1 MPFSRSFLSE
11 EQLLCSICLDVF
23 NNPVSTP
30 CGHSFCMTC
39 IGHYWDSVKHCQCP
53 LCKQTFKRKPD
64 LHINRTLREIIEQFK
79 HMKENLGASGG
90 DGAGR
95 EAEEGVRKQ
104 DSVDGT
110 VRPGQLPG
118 YLLEEMKQRLTR
130 HRAYSISL
138 ASHNETGSE
147 LPVTPNTESTC
158 DTQPPGFARQVSLRR
173 YTLSGAADAM
183 KVPLC
188 PKHHRNLELFCR
200 SDLECVC
207 VECGQTEHQ
216 SHDITCAEKEWQS
229 HKMKIGITETEI
241 QEMTKERMQKV
252 DEIKQSLDD
261 MKMLSE
267 HEVQRSMQ
275 LFGALISS
283 LERSQAGLLEV
294 TEINRRSAEHQ
305 AELMIRE
312 LEQEITELRRRSTAL
327 AKLAQTE
334 NYITGLKMLSEHEVQ
349 RSMQLFGA
357 LISSLERSQAGLLEV
372 TEINRR
378 SAEHQAEL
386 MIRELE
392 QEITELRRRSTA
404 LAKLAQTENYITGL
418 KGYSDVSTPMSMKDW
433 TGVSLTCDLGTK
445 AVYSSVCQLVEQFKE
460 ELQKVPAVCLSVSA
474 SQSLV
479 KSHPKVKRIQ
489 EYADRVVCVLGCE
502 GFTSGRHYWE
512 VEVDG
517 KTDWDL
523 GVASHSCNRKG
534 KITVSPSNG
543 YWFLSLRD
551 KNNYAFRTQP
561 STALPLRLR
570 PQKIGLF
577 VDYEKGQ
584 LSFYNVDAKMHIYT
598 FMDNFSETIYPFF
611 SPCTNKTG
619 TNDAPLVITP
629 VLLD

>member
-23 NNPVSTP
+23 DNPVSTP
-30 CGHSFCMTC
+30 CGHNFCVTC

-64 LHINRTLREIIEQFK
+64 LHINRTLREITEQFK
-79 HMKENLGASGG
+79 HMKGNLGTSGG
-90 DGAGR
+90 D
-95 EAEEGVRKQ
+95 EADRDAEKG
-104 DSVDGT
+104 GT
-110 VRPGQLPG
+110 TQEPVGSTLRPGQLPG

-130 HRAYSISL
+130 HRAHSNTL
-138 ASHNETGSE
+138 ASQNETWSE
-147 LPVTPNTESTC
+147 QTVTPNTNSTS
-158 DTQPPGFARQVSLRR
+158 DTQPPDFARQVSLRR
-173 YTLSGAADAM
+173 YTLSGAADTM

-188 PKHHRNLELFCR
+188 PKHHRNLELFCQ
-200 SDLECVC
+200 SDLECIC

-229 HKMKIGITETEI
+229 HKMKIGITENEI
-241 QEMTKERMQKV
+241 QEMTKQRMEKV
-252 DEIKQSLDD
+252 EEIKQSLVDI
-261 MKMLSE
+261 KTLSE

-305 AELMIRE
+305 AELMI
-312 LEQEITELRRRSTAL
+312 T
-327 AKLAQTE
+327 
-334 NYITGLKMLSEHEVQ
+334 
-349 RSMQLFGA
+349 
-357 LISSLERSQAGLLEV
+357 
-372 TEINRR
+372 
-378 SAEHQAEL
+378 
-386 MIRELE
+386 ELE

-418 KGYSDVSTPMSMKDW
+418 KGFSDVSTPKTMKDW
-433 TGVSLTCDLGTK
+433 TGISLTCDLGTK
-445 AVYSSVCQLVEQFKE
+445 TIYTSVCQLLEQFKE
-460 ELQKVPAVCLSVSA
+460 ELQKAPAFCLSVSA
-474 SQSLV
+474 NQSPV
-479 KSHPKVKRIQ
+479 KSHPSKTSVEVKRIQ
-489 EYADRVVCVLGCE
+489 EYAVDVTLDTNTAHPRLILSEDKKKVWCGERHQQVPNNRERFDRVVCVLGCE

-551 KNNYAFRTQP
+551 KNNYAFRTEP
-561 STALPLRLR
+561 STALPLSMR

-584 LSFYNVDAKMHIYT
+584 VSFYNVDAKMHIYT

-619 TNDAPLVITP
+619 QNYAPLVISP
-629 VLLD
+629 VLMD

>member
-23 NNPVSTP
+23 DNPVSTP
-30 CGHSFCMTC
+30 CGHNFCVTC

-64 LHINRTLREIIEQFK
+64 LHINRTLREITEQFK
-79 HMKENLGASGG
+79 HMKGNLGTSGG
-90 DGAGR
+90 D
-95 EAEEGVRKQ
+95 EA
-104 DSVDGT
+104 
-110 VRPGQLPG
+110 RP
-118 YLLEEMKQRLTR
+118 T
-130 HRAYSISL
+130 S
-138 ASHNETGSE
+138 
-147 LPVTPNTESTC
+147 
-158 DTQPPGFARQVSLRR
+158 
-173 YTLSGAADAM
+173 SGAADTM

-188 PKHHRNLELFCR
+188 PKHHRNLELFCQ
-200 SDLECVC
+200 SDLECIC

-229 HKMKIGITETEI
+229 HKIGITENEI
-241 QEMTKERMQKV
+241 QEMTKQRMEKV
-252 DEIKQSLDD
+252 EQIKQSLVDI
-261 MKMLSE
+261 KVSNA

-305 AELMIRE
+305 AELMITE

-327 AKLAQTE
+327 AKLAQ
-334 NYITGLKMLSEHEVQ
+334 M
-349 RSMQLFGA
+349 
-357 LISSLERSQAGLLEV
+357 
-372 TEINRR
+372 
-378 SAEHQAEL
+378 
-386 MIRELE
+386 
-392 QEITELRRRSTA
+392 
-404 LAKLAQTENYITGL
+404 ENYITGL
-418 KGYSDVSTPMSMKDW
+418 KGFSDVSTPKTMKDW
-433 TGVSLTCDLGTK
+433 TGISLTCDLGTK
-445 AVYSSVCQLVEQFKE
+445 TIYTSVCQLLEQFKE
-460 ELQKVPAVCLSVSA
+460 ELQKAPAFCLSVSA
-474 SQSLV
+474 NQSPV
-479 KSHPKVKRIQ
+479 KSHPSKTSVVDVTLDTNTAHPRLILSEDKKKVWCGERHQ
-489 EYADRVVCVLGCE
+489 QVPNNRERFDRVVCVLGCE
-502 GFTSGRHYWE
+502 GFSSGRHYWE
-512 VEVDG
+512 VEVGG

-551 KNNYAFRTQP
+551 KNNYAFRTEP
-561 STALPLRLR
+561 STALPLSMR

-584 LSFYNVDAKMHIYT
+584 VSFYNVDAKMHIYT

-619 TNDAPLVITP
+619 QNYAPLVISP
-629 VLLD
+629 VLMD

>member
-1 MPFSRSFLSE
+1 MPFSRNFLSE

-23 NNPVSTP
+23 DNPVSTP

-79 HMKENLGASGG
+79 RMKENPGASGG
-90 DGAGR
+90 DRAGR

-110 VRPGQLPG
+110 VRP
-118 YLLEEMKQRLTR
+118 
-130 HRAYSISL
+130 
-138 ASHNETGSE
+138 
-147 LPVTPNTESTC
+147 
-158 DTQPPGFARQVSLRR
+158 
-173 YTLSGAADAM
+173 
-183 KVPLC
+183 VPLC

-229 HKMKIGITETEI
+229 HKTEI

-252 DEIKQSLDD
+252 DEIKQSLVD

-312 LEQEITELRRRSTAL
+312 LEQEITELRKR
-327 AKLAQTE
+327 
-334 NYITGLKMLSEHEVQ
+334 G
-349 RSMQLFGA
+349 
-357 LISSLERSQAGLLEV
+357 
-372 TEINRR
+372 
-378 SAEHQAEL
+378 
-386 MIRELE
+386 
-392 QEITELRRRSTA
+392 TA

-418 KGYSDVSTPMSMKDW
+418 KGYSDVSAPMSMKDW

-460 ELQKVPAVCLSVSA
+460 ELQKVPA
-474 SQSLV
+474 
-479 KSHPKVKRIQ
+479 RIQ
-489 EYADRVVCVLGCE
+489 EYAVDVTLDTNTAHPRLILSEDKKKVWCGERHQQVPINHERFDRVVCVLGCE

-551 KNNYAFRTQP
+551 KSNYAFRTEP
-561 STALPLRLR
+561 STALPLSLR

>member
-23 NNPVSTP
+23 DNPVSTP
-30 CGHSFCMTC
+30 CGHNFCVTC

-64 LHINRTLREIIEQFK
+64 LHINRTLREITEQFK
-79 HMKENLGASGG
+79 HMKGNLGTSGG
-90 DGAGR
+90 D
-95 EAEEGVRKQ
+95 EADRDAEKG
-104 DSVDGT
+104 GT
-110 VRPGQLPG
+110 TQEPVGSTLRPGQLPG

-130 HRAYSISL
+130 HRAHSNTL
-138 ASHNETGSE
+138 ASQNETTS
-147 LPVTPNTESTC
+147 
-158 DTQPPGFARQVSLRR
+158 DTQPPDFARQVSLRR
-173 YTLSGAADAM
+173 YTLSGAADTM

-188 PKHHRNLELFCR
+188 PKHHRNLELFCQ
-200 SDLECVC
+200 SDLECIC

-229 HKMKIGITETEI
+229 HKMKIGITENEI
-241 QEMTKERMQKV
+241 QEMTKQRMEKV
-252 DEIKQSLDD
+252 EQIKQSLVDI
-261 MKMLSE
+261 KVSNA
-267 HEVQRSMQ
+267 VQRSMQ

-305 AELMIRE
+305 AELMITE

-327 AKLAQTE
+327 AKLAQ
-334 NYITGLKMLSEHEVQ
+334 M
-349 RSMQLFGA
+349 
-357 LISSLERSQAGLLEV
+357 
-372 TEINRR
+372 
-378 SAEHQAEL
+378 
-386 MIRELE
+386 
-392 QEITELRRRSTA
+392 
-404 LAKLAQTENYITGL
+404 ENYITGL
-418 KGYSDVSTPMSMKDW
+418 KGFSDVSTPKTMKDW
-433 TGVSLTCDLGTK
+433 TGISLTCDLGTK
-445 AVYSSVCQLVEQFKE
+445 TIYTSVCQLLEQFKE
-460 ELQKVPAVCLSVSA
+460 ELQKAPAFLDVTLDTNTAHPRLILSEDKKKVWCGERHQQVPNN
-474 SQSLV
+474 
-479 KSHPKVKRIQ
+479 R
-489 EYADRVVCVLGCE
+489 ERFDRVVCVLGCE
-502 GFTSGRHYWE
+502 GFSSGRHYWE
-512 VEVDG
+512 VEVGG

-551 KNNYAFRTQP
+551 KNNYAFRTEP
-561 STALPLRLR
+561 STALPLSMR

-584 LSFYNVDAKMHIYT
+584 VSFYNVDAKMHIYT

-619 TNDAPLVITP
+619 QNYAPLVISP
-629 VLLD
+629 VLMD

>member
-23 NNPVSTP
+23 DNPVSTP
-30 CGHSFCMTC
+30 CGHNFCMTC

-64 LHINRTLREIIEQFK
+64 LQINRTLREITEQFK
-79 HMKENLGASGG
+79 RMKGNPGTSGRNEA
-90 DGAGR
+90 DR
-95 EAEEGVRKQ
+95 EAEEGEKTQ
-104 DSVDGT
+104 ET
-110 VRPGQLPG
+110 VGSTLRPAQLPG
-118 YLLEEMKQRLTR
+118 NLLEEMKQRLTR
-130 HRAYSISL
+130 HRAHSNSL
-138 ASHNETGSE
+138 ASQNESWSE
-147 LPVTPNTESTC
+147 QIVTPNTDSTS

-200 SDLECVC
+200 SDSECVC

-229 HKMKIGITETEI
+229 HKMKIGITENEM
-241 QEMTKERMQKV
+241 QEMTKNRMEKV
-252 DEIKQSLDD
+252 EEIKQSLVHF
-261 MKMLSE
+261 KMLSE

-294 TEINRRSAEHQ
+294 TEINRLSAEHQ

-327 AKLAQTE
+327 AKLAQ
-334 NYITGLKMLSEHEVQ
+334 S
-349 RSMQLFGA
+349 
-357 LISSLERSQAGLLEV
+357 
-372 TEINRR
+372 
-378 SAEHQAEL
+378 
-386 MIRELE
+386 
-392 QEITELRRRSTA
+392 
-404 LAKLAQTENYITGL
+404 ENYITGL
-418 KGYSDVSTPMSMKDW
+418 KGFSDISTLKAMKDW
-433 TGVSLTCDLGTK
+433 TGISLTCDFGTITIYTS
-445 AVYSSVCQLVEQFKE
+445 ACQLLEQFKE
-460 ELQKVPAVCLSVSA
+460 ELQKVPEFCLSVST
-474 SQSLV
+474 SLSPV
-479 KSHPKVKRIQ
+479 KSITKVKRIQ
-489 EYADRVVCVLGCE
+489 EYAVDVTLDTNTAHPRLILSEDKKKVWCGEKRQQVPNNRERFDCVVCVLGCE
-502 GFTSGRHYWE
+502 GFSSGRHYWE

-517 KTDWDL
+517 KTDWDV

-534 KITVSPSNG
+534 KIAVSPNNG

-551 KNNYAFRTQP
+551 KNNYAFRTEP
-561 STALPLRLR
+561 STAIPLSLR

-584 LSFYNVDAKMHIYT
+584 VSFYNVDAKMHIYT
-598 FMDNFSETIYPFF
+598 FMDIFSETIYPFF

-619 TNDAPLVITP
+619 RNDAPLVIKP
-629 VLLD
+629 VLMD

>member
-1 MPFSRSFLSE
+1 MPLSRSFLSE

-23 NNPVSTP
+23 DNPVSTP

-39 IGHYWDSVKHCQCP
+39 ISHYWDAVKHCQCP

-64 LHINRTLREIIEQFK
+64 LHINRTLREITEQFK
-79 HMKENLGASGG
+79 RMKENPGASGG
-90 DGAGR
+90 EGTGR
-95 EAEEGVRKQ
+95 DSEQGVKQ
-104 DSVDGT
+104 DSMDGK
-110 VRPGQLPG
+110 LPG
-118 YLLEEMKQRLTR
+118 YLMDEMKRRLTR
-130 HRAYSISL
+130 HRAHSNSV
-138 ASHNETGSE
+138 ASQHGSGSE
-147 LPVTPNTESTC
+147 QTVTPNTDSTS
-158 DTQPPGFARQVSLRR
+158 DTQLPVFCRQLSQRR

-200 SDLECVC
+200 SDLECIC

-252 DEIKQSLDD
+252 EEIKQSLVGV
-261 MKMLSE
+261 KMLSE

-283 LERSQAGLLEV
+283 LERSQAGLLEM
-294 TEINRRSAEHQ
+294 TEINRCSAEHQ

-327 AKLAQTE
+327 AKLA
-334 NYITGLKMLSEHEVQ
+334 
-349 RSMQLFGA
+349 R
-357 LISSLERSQAGLLEV
+357 
-372 TEINRR
+372 
-378 SAEHQAEL
+378 
-386 MIRELE
+386 
-392 QEITELRRRSTA
+392 
-404 LAKLAQTENYITGL
+404 TENYITGL
-418 KGYSDVSTPMSMKDW
+418 KGYSEVSTPMSMKDW

-445 AVYSSVCQLVEQFKE
+445 TIYTSVCQLLEQFKE

-474 SQSLV
+474 NQSPV

-489 EYADRVVCVLGCE
+489 EYAVNVTLDSNTAHPRLFLSEDKKKVWCGERHQHAPNNRERFDRVVCVLGCE

-512 VEVDG
+512 VEVGG

-551 KNNYAFRTQP
+551 KNNYAFRTEP
-561 STALPLRLR
+561 STVLPLSQK

-577 VDYEKGQ
+577 VDYDKGQ
-584 LSFYNVDAKMHIYT
+584 VSFYNVDAKTHIYT

-619 TNDAPLVITP
+619 KNDAPLVITP

>member
-23 NNPVSTP
+23 DNPVSTP
-30 CGHSFCMTC
+30 CGHNFCVTC

-64 LHINRTLREIIEQFK
+64 LHINRTLREITEQFK
-79 HMKENLGASGG
+79 HMKGNLGTSGG
-90 DGAGR
+90 D
-95 EAEEGVRKQ
+95 EADRDAEKG
-104 DSVDGT
+104 GT
-110 VRPGQLPG
+110 TQEPVGSTLRPGQLPG

-130 HRAYSISL
+130 HRAHSNTL
-138 ASHNETGSE
+138 ASQNETTS
-147 LPVTPNTESTC
+147 
-158 DTQPPGFARQVSLRR
+158 DTQPPDFARQVSLRR
-173 YTLSGAADAM
+173 YTLSGAADTM

-188 PKHHRNLELFCR
+188 PKHHRNLELFCQ
-200 SDLECVC
+200 SDLECIC

-229 HKMKIGITETEI
+229 HKMKIGITENEI
-241 QEMTKERMQKV
+241 QEMTKQRMEKV
-252 DEIKQSLDD
+252 EEIKQSLVDI
-261 MKMLSE
+261 KVSNA
-267 HEVQRSMQ
+267 VQRSMQ

-305 AELMIRE
+305 AELMI
-312 LEQEITELRRRSTAL
+312 T
-327 AKLAQTE
+327 
-334 NYITGLKMLSEHEVQ
+334 
-349 RSMQLFGA
+349 
-357 LISSLERSQAGLLEV
+357 
-372 TEINRR
+372 
-378 SAEHQAEL
+378 
-386 MIRELE
+386 ELE

-418 KGYSDVSTPMSMKDW
+418 KGFSDVSTPKTMKDW
-433 TGVSLTCDLGTK
+433 TGISLTCDLGTK
-445 AVYSSVCQLVEQFKE
+445 TIYTSVCQLLEQFKE
-460 ELQKVPAVCLSVSA
+460 ELQKAPAFLDVTLDTNTAHPRLILSEDKKKVWCGERHQQVPNN
-474 SQSLV
+474 
-479 KSHPKVKRIQ
+479 R
-489 EYADRVVCVLGCE
+489 ERFDRVVCVLGCE

-543 YWFLSLRD
+543 NWFLSLRD
-551 KNNYAFRTQP
+551 KNNYAFRTEP
-561 STALPLRLR
+561 STALPLSMR

-584 LSFYNVDAKMHIYT
+584 VSFYNVDAKMHIYT

-619 TNDAPLVITP
+619 KNYAPLVISP
-629 VLLD
+629 VLMD

>member
-110 VRPGQLPG
+110 VRP
-118 YLLEEMKQRLTR
+118 
-130 HRAYSISL
+130 
-138 ASHNETGSE
+138 
-147 LPVTPNTESTC
+147 
-158 DTQPPGFARQVSLRR
+158 
-173 YTLSGAADAM
+173 
-183 KVPLC
+183 VPLC

-229 HKMKIGITETEI
+229 HKTEI

-261 MKMLSE
+261 MKVSN
-267 HEVQRSMQ
+267 
-275 LFGALISS
+275 
-283 LERSQAGLLEV
+283 
-294 TEINRRSAEHQ
+294 T
-305 AELMIRE
+305 
-312 LEQEITELRRRSTAL
+312 
-327 AKLAQTE
+327 
-334 NYITGLKMLSEHEVQ
+334 HEVQ

-460 ELQKVPAVCLSVSA
+460 ELQKVPAVCESEENTGICRYVLKITFYCSVYISRCCKVFFLS
-474 SQSLV
+474 QDLITGF
-479 KSHPKVKRIQ
+479 PF
-489 EYADRVVCVLGCE
+489 CVLGCE

>member
-1 MPFSRSFLSE
+1 MPFSQSFLSE

-23 NNPVSTP
+23 DNPVSTP
-30 CGHSFCMTC
+30 CGHNFCMTC

-64 LHINRTLREIIEQFK
+64 LHINRTLREITEQFK
-79 HMKENLGASGG
+79 RMKENPGASGG
-90 DGAGR
+90 HGAGR
-95 EAEEGVRKQ
+95 DAEERVRKH

-118 YLLEEMKQRLTR
+118 YLLEEMKRKLTG
-130 HRAYSISL
+130 HRAHSNSL
-138 ASHNETGSE
+138 ASHNEMGSE
-147 LPVTPNTESTC
+147 QTVTPNTESTS

-200 SDLECVC
+200 SDLECIC
-207 VECGQTEHQ
+207 VECKQTGHQ

-252 DEIKQSLDD
+252 DEIKQSLVDIKIYD
-261 MKMLSE
+261 ENLPSSLLLLPPVLQMLSE

-275 LFGALISS
+275 LFGAVISS
-283 LERSQAGLLEV
+283 LERRQAGLLEV

-327 AKLAQTE
+327 AKLARTE
-334 NYITGLKMLSEHEVQ
+334 NYV
-349 RSMQLFGA
+349 
-357 LISSLERSQAGLLEV
+357 
-372 TEINRR
+372 
-378 SAEHQAEL
+378 
-386 MIRELE
+386 
-392 QEITELRRRSTA
+392 
-404 LAKLAQTENYITGL
+404 TGL

-445 AVYSSVCQLVEQFKE
+445 AIYTSVCQLLEQFKE

-474 SQSLV
+474 NQSLV
-479 KSHPKVKRIQ
+479 KSHPKVKSIQ
-489 EYADRVVCVLGCE
+489 EYAVDVTLDTNTAHPRLILSEDKKKVWCGERHQQVPNSRERFNRVVCVLGCE
-502 GFTSGRHYWE
+502 GFTSGRRYWE

-551 KNNYAFRTQP
+551 KNNYAFRTEP
-561 STALPLRLR
+561 STALALSLR

-584 LSFYNVDAKMHIYT
+584 VSFYNVDAKMHIYT

-619 TNDAPLVITP
+619 KNDAPLVITP

>member
-11 EQLLCSICLDVF
+11 DQLLCSICLDVF
-23 NNPVSTP
+23 DNPVSTP
-30 CGHSFCMTC
+30 CGHSFCMNC
-39 IGHYWDSVKHCQCP
+39 IGHYFDSVKICQCP

-64 LHINRTLREIIEQFK
+64 LHINRTLREITEQFK
-79 HMKENLGASGG
+79 RMKETPGASGG
-90 DGAGR
+90 DGSGR
-95 EAEEGVRKQ
+95 DTEEGVRKQ

-110 VRPGQLPG
+110 LRPGQPPG
-118 YLLEEMKQRLTR
+118 YLLEEMKRRLTR
-130 HRAYSISL
+130 HRTHSISP

-147 LPVTPNTESTC
+147 LPVSPNTESTS
-158 DTQPPGFARQVSLRR
+158 DTQPAGFAKQLSQRR

-188 PKHHRNLELFCR
+188 PKHHRSLELFCR

-216 SHDITCAEKEWQS
+216 SHDITSAEKEWQS

-252 DEIKQSLDD
+252 DEIKQSLVNI
-261 MKMLSE
+261 KMLSE
-267 HEVQRSMQ
+267 QEVQRSIQ

-312 LEQEITELRRRSTAL
+312 LEQEITELRRRSTVL
-327 AKLAQTE
+327 AKLA
-334 NYITGLKMLSEHEVQ
+334 K
-349 RSMQLFGA
+349 
-357 LISSLERSQAGLLEV
+357 
-372 TEINRR
+372 
-378 SAEHQAEL
+378 
-386 MIRELE
+386 
-392 QEITELRRRSTA
+392 
-404 LAKLAQTENYITGL
+404 TENYITGL
-418 KGYSDVSTPMSMKDW
+418 KGYSDVNTPNSMKDW
-433 TGVSLTCDLGTK
+433 TGASLTFDLGST
-445 AVYSSVCQLVEQFKE
+445 AVYSSVCQLLEQFKE
-460 ELQKVPAVCLSVSA
+460 ELQKVPAVCRPVSA
-474 SQSLV
+474 NQSPV
-479 KSHPKVKRIQ
+479 KLHPKVRRIQ
-489 EYADRVVCVLGCE
+489 EYAVDVTLDTNTAHPRLILSEDKKKVWCGERHQQVPNNLERFDRVVCVLGCE

-523 GVASHSCNRKG
+523 GVASHSSNRKG
-534 KITVSPSNG
+534 KIIVSPSNG

-551 KNNYAFRTQP
+551 KNNYAFRTEP
-561 STALPLRLR
+561 STALPLNLR

-584 LSFYNVDAKMHIYT
+584 VSFYNVDTKMHIYT
-598 FMDNFSETIYPFF
+598 FMDHFSETIYPFF

-619 TNDAPLVITP
+619 RNDAPLKITP
-629 VLLD
+629 VLMD